1 MGLVNKNIKES
12 MDFYNVTGLSLSV
25 IKNSQISLEHYG
37 ELEAGSAKF
46 INSNTI
52 FSACSISKFIT
63 GILVMLLTEQGLVNL
78 DENINKKLKT
88 WKIPENKFTKNKKVT
103 LRNLLCHQSGIV
115 DPDGSFTELN
125 SNDDFSSI
133 VDLLNGK
140 SSYYKV
146 PIELQYEPGSDFQY
160 SDAGYCIIQLLVEEA
175 TGKSFKDIVREL
187 IFQPLE
193 MHNSTFTMSIS
204 EIEGINFSR
213 GHDKNG
219 DLVAGK
225 YTIYPYPAASGLLTT
240 SSDLSI
246 LVTELINSLKG
257 RSKIGLSLSKAQEM
271 ITPQGCKDW
280 SGLGLFLDDAKGQLE
295 ISSLGWGV
303 GFQSMIVAYP
313 YLENGLIVMTNTDLG
328 VHQLNGIIGDIY
340 KSYDFGL

>member
-1 MGLVNKNIKES
+1 MELVNKNIKES
-12 MDFYNVTGLSLSV
+12 MEFYNVTGLSLSV
-25 IKNSQISLEHYG
+25 INKTQIRMEQYG
-37 ELEAGSAKF
+37 ELEARSTKF
-46 INSNTI
+46 VTSNTI

-63 GILVMLLTEQGLVNL
+63 GMIVMLLTEKGIVNL

-88 WKIPENKFTKNKKVT
+88 WKIPDNKFTENKKVT
-103 LRNLLCHQSGIV
+103 LRNLLCHQSGIM
-115 DPDGSFTELN
+115 DPDESFAELN
-125 SNDDFSSI
+125 SNDDIPSI

-140 SSYYKV
+140 SPYCKV
-146 PIELQYEPGSDFQY
+146 PIELQYEPESDFQY
-160 SDAGYCIIQLLVEEA
+160 SDAGYCIIQLLIEDV

-187 IFQPLE
+187 IFEPLE
-193 MHNSTFTMSIS
+193 MYNSTFTMFIS
-204 EIEGINFSR
+204 EMDGENFSC

-219 DLVAGK
+219 ELVDRK
-225 YTIYPYPAASGLLTT
+225 YTIYPYPAASGLWTT

-246 LVTELINSLKG
+246 LVIELINSLKG
-257 RSKIGLSLSKAQEM
+257 RSKIGLSLSKAQDM
-271 ITPQGCKDW
+271 ITPQGCKEW
-280 SGLGLFLDDAKGQLE
+280 SGLGLFLDDSKGKLE